1 MELVPGFASLL
12 QPFAVTMTA
21 PTFQSFVTIAAGWV
35 LTSRRTVTRMILA
48 AGDSAGKHYSCCHR
62 VFSAARWSL
71 DRAGLAVFDLLAPP
85 D

>member
-1 MELVPGFASLL
+1 
-12 QPFAVTMTA
+12 MT
-21 PTFQSFVTIAAGWV
+21 PDH
-35 LTSRRTVTRMILA
+35 RMTRMILA